1 MRYDIRHV
9 TVYDWGSPIPFADC
23 RLRLTPIERRR
34 QRVLVSR
41 LEVDP
46 PADGLVDE
54 LDFFGNHIT
63 RVAFRAPHRR
73 LRLCSTATVVVEP
86 APALV
91 PDTSPPWEDVRAR
104 AALSRSLDPTDPVQF
119 LFPSRHVV
127 ITPPVSAWAAECFPP
142 GRSILAGTLAMTERI
157 WEEFDYAP
165 GTTEIATPLAE
176 VFEEKR
182 GVCQDFAHLMIAA
195 LRGLGLPAAYVGG
208 YLRTLP
214 PEGQPR
220 LEGADAMHAWVEVW
234 CGPVIGWLGFDPT
247 NGIVA
252 SDEHIV
258 VAVGRDYADVSPITG
273 VLLSTGHQGMSV
285 AVDVIESPEPPRPPA
300 PGTRQEAP
308 AATSGP
314 ASQSQSQTQ
323 SQTPTQDRRD

>member
-41 LEVDP
+41 LDVDP
-46 PADGLVDE
+46 LPEALTDE
-54 LDFFGNHIT
+54 LDFFGNHVT

-73 LRLCSTATVVVEP
+73 LRLVSTATVVVEP
-86 APALV
+86 APALE
-91 PDTSPPWEDVRAR
+91 PDETPPWEEIRNR
-104 AALSRSLDPTDPVQF
+104 AALSRSIEPSDPVQF
-119 LFPSRHVV
+119 VFPSRHVAL
-127 ITPPVSAWAAECFPP
+127 TPKLTAWAAECFPA
-142 GRSILAGTLAMTERI
+142 GRSILAGTLAMTKRI
-157 WEEFDYAP
+157 WEDFDYAP
-165 GTTEIATPLAE
+165 GTTEISTPVAE
-176 VFEEKR
+176 VFTQKR
-182 GVCQDFAHLMIAA
+182 GVCQDFAHLMIAG

-234 CGPVIGWLGFDPT
+234 CGPVLGWLGFDPT

-258 VAVGRDYADVSPITG
+258 VALGRDYADVSPITG
-273 VLLSTGHQGMSV
+273 VLVSTGGQGMST
-285 AVDVIESPEPPRPPA
+285 AVDVVESPDPTRPPLA
-300 PGTRQEAP
+300 E
-308 AATSGP
+308 AATRDP
-314 ASQSQSQTQ
+314 ATA
-323 SQTPTQDRRD
+323 T